1 MIITLNHQAIKSQ
14 EDQQVEI
21 GLKQFISWNMNHL
34 NMKVSLREM
43 ISKNIIDMGV
53 KVVKE
58 IGLVDLVQQKV
69 KDQIAKNIE
78 EILVLLEEKLALIQ
92 LQLDKIIKI
101 N

>member
-1 MIITLNHQAIKSQ
+1 
-14 EDQQVEI
+14 
-21 GLKQFISWNMNHL
+21 MNHL

-69 KDQIAKNIE
+69 KD
-78 EILVLLEEKLALIQ
+78 
-92 LQLDKIIKI
+92 
-101 N
+101 